1 MRKAIYLNALINVQS
16 ASSDGDLEKNVRSA
30 FQKASSKSKVKF
42 DIKRVRSNKA
52 PARPGLNIGLFVR
65 RAMGTDDAE
74 EKNVSILVYG
84 EGEQDAPQNF
94 TELASAELRKLL
106 ETAAAAMESSGLK
119 ASVTTIEEN
128 TNAVDELADEAD
140 AGSQTLV

>member
-1 MRKAIYLNALINVQS
+1 MRKAIYLNALINIQS

-30 FQKASSKSKVKF
+30 FQKASGKTSQVKF
-42 DIKRVRSNKA
+42 DIKRVRSDKA
-52 PARPGLNIGLFVR
+52 PARPGLNIGLFVK
-65 RAMGTDDAE
+65 RAMGADDAA

-106 ETAAAAMESSGLK
+106 ETAAAA
-119 ASVTTIEEN
+119 
-128 TNAVDELADEAD
+128 
-140 AGSQTLV
+140 